1 MSNSRLSLLYL
12 VILSREK
19 RKKGRE
25 RQRKREGEEKG
36 KEGQK
41 EKGKKRKYIT
51 FYRHSSISILSF
63 IYKIL
68 LLI

>member
-25 RQRKREGEEKG
+25 RQRKRGG
-36 KEGQK
+36 
-41 EKGKKRKYIT
+41 KRKRKGRKDRRKKERKENI
-51 FYRHSSISILSF
+51 
-63 IYKIL
+63 
-68 LLI
+68 